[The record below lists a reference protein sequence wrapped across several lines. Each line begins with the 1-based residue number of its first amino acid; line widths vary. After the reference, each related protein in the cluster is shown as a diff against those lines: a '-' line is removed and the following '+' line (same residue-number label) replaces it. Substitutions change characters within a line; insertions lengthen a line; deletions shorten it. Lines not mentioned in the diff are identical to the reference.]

1 MRIFKSL
8 FFVLILFTAISCG
21 RIPEENL
28 LLQEEVMK
36 ILPAG
41 KYDAQIFGQVAY
53 GSPRLV
59 ALQKKMTEAIQKNAQ
74 WFADYKAQN
83 SLPLPY
89 HPNLGL
95 SPGEYR
101 ELILLSQDDKPRL
114 KKTGA
119 EVLEIYHE
127 KHSIGFNGMRVLEFF
142 DDVEINFR
150 SNTVTMNE
158 NKLKYLSQ
166 ESSPDTNNIFRSPWK
181 GYSWELLEPANAM
194 DIPKEKYGKKSIRI
208 FKFTVGKLERINR
221 SFIIA
226 KGFQYKDGEV
236 EFEFEAPIIL

>member
-1 MRIFKSL
+1 MRIFKAF
-8 FFVLILFTAISCG
+8 FFVLILITAISCG

-41 KYDAQIFGQVAY
+41 KCDAQIFGQVAY

-74 WFADYKAQN
+74 WFAEYKAQN

-95 SPGEYR
+95 SPREYN
-101 ELILLSQDDKPRL
+101 EMILLSKDDRPRL

-119 EVLEIYHE
+119 EVLEITHE

-194 DIPKEKYGKKSIRI
+194 EIPKEKYGKKSIRI
-208 FKFTVGKLERINR
+208 YKFTVGKLERINR